1 MKIAILGAMVEEIL
15 PFLDILKDYKKIEFG
30 KNFYYT
36 AKFKNHDLIIAYSKI
51 GKVNSALTASILCE
65 KFGAEILLFSGVAG
79 ALKQNLKIGDLVY
92 ATKLTQHDLDIS
104 IFGHPFGYVPGGAVF
119 IDTDEKLNTL
129 AKKTAFDLGINLQSG
144 IIASGDQF
152 ICDEN
157 KKSWIK
163 DTFDASCTE
172 MEGASVGVVCDALQV
187 PFFILR
193 AISDEAGHKAE
204 FDFDQFV
211 EKSAKISANFIL
223 KMVEK
228 LD

>member
-92 ATKLTQHDLDIS
+92 ATKLAQHDLDIS

-163 DTFDASCTE
+163 DTFDASCAE

>member
-1 MKIAILGAMVEEIL
+1 MPEEIL
-15 PFLDILKDYKKIEFG
+15 PFLEILKNYEKIEFG
-30 KNFYYT
+30 KNFYYK
-36 AKFKNHDLIIAYSKI
+36 AKFKNHELILAYSKI
-51 GKVNSALTASILCE
+51 GKVNSALTATILCQ

-79 ALKQNLKIGDLVY
+79 ALEKNLKIGDLFF
-92 ATKLTQHDLDIS
+92 ATSVVQHDLDIS
-104 IFGHPFGYVPGGAVF
+104 IFGHPFGFVPGGKVF
-119 IDTDEKLNTL
+119 VKSDENLNKIAQQT
-129 AKKTAFDLGINLQSG
+129 AKNLNINLKSG

-163 DTFDASCTE
+163 DTFDASVTE
-172 MEGASVGVVCDALQV
+172 MEGASVGVVCDALNV

-204 FDFDQFV
+204 FDFDKFV
-211 EKSAKISANFIL
+211 EETAKISANFML

-228 LD
+228 ID

>member
-79 ALKQNLKIGDLVY
+79 ALKQNLKIGDLIY
-92 ATKLTQHDLDIS
+92 ATKLAQHDLDIS

-172 MEGASVGVVCDALQV
+172 MEGASVGVVCDALKV

>member
-79 ALKQNLKIGDLVY
+79 ALKQNLKIGDLIY
-92 ATKLTQHDLDIS
+92 ATKLAQHDLDIS

-163 DTFDASCTE
+163 DTFDASCAE

>member
-79 ALKQNLKIGDLVY
+79 ALKQNLKIGDLIY
-92 ATKLTQHDLDIS
+92 ATKLAQHDLDIS

-119 IDTDEKLNTL
+119 IDTDEKLNAL

-163 DTFDASCTE
+163 DTFDASCAE